1 MMAVCLYESKH
12 MVFAR
17 PADRT
22 EAKKDCGITV
32 RRRMT
37 AGQFPGKK
45 TEAGARK
52 QAEARRTRFFGQ
64 SVVAL
69 NFPGTSGI
77 IGLF

>member
-1 MMAVCLYESKH
+1 MAAVYLYEFKH
-12 MVFAR
+12 IMFR
-17 PADRT
+17 PPDRT
-22 EAKKDCGITV
+22 EAKKDCGITI
-32 RRRMT
+32 RRCMT

-52 QAEARRTRFFGQ
+52 QAEARRARFFGQ
-64 SVVAL
+64 CVVPL